1 MGRRSWRGCGEQK
14 PLCPGEGGFDLS
26 GDDKEEVEKGT
37 DGQVG
42 LEAESTPD

>member
-1 MGRRSWRGCGEQK
+1 MEGLWGAETSVPGRGE
-14 PLCPGEGGFDLS
+14 FDLS
-26 GDDKEEVEKGT
+26 GDKKKEVEKGT